1 MTVLK
6 QKSPEAEP
14 RTGLMGGPSLPQKHL
29 FRDLSLFVFA
39 AMGPESGCSARGCL
53 PAAQAG
59 GGAVPAAV
67 LCHPAVLALLRVC
80 LCTGEPWL
88 KCSGT
93 GRNCQ
98 YLGLFP
104 SVFNA
109 WFWLVVLLIL

>member
-14 RTGLMGGPSLPQKHL
+14 RTGLMGGLSLPQKHL
-29 FRDLSLFVFA
+29 FRDLSLFMFA
-39 AMGPESGCSARGCL
+39 AMGPESGCSSRGCL

-67 LCHPAVLALLRVC
+67 LCHPALALLREC

-98 YLGLFP
+98 YLGLFLFSMP
-104 SVFNA
+104 GFG
-109 WFWLVVLLIL
+109 